1 VAVPTPD
8 RRTTAPPVD
17 APVDAPVVPTA
28 QRRRRVGLVAL
39 VLAVALVSGLAGGA
53 VAVVAT
59 RNRGLFGTGASGDG
73 VATAAAVASGT
84 ASGDQLQRVLGA
96 VLPAVV
102 KVEARTDTGKATG
115 SGVIFANGG
124 YVLTNAHVVDRA
136 QSIGVT
142 LSTSELLR
150 ARFVGRDLTNDLAVL
165 RVRRAGLTTAKVGRS
180 ADLRVGDAA
189 IVVGSPFGFQS
200 SVTTGIVSALHRVV
214 RVPGGELAGE
224 GRELVDAIQTDA
236 AINPGNS
243 GGALANADG
252 EVVGISTA
260 IATSGDAEANAGVGF
275 AIPID
280 EALEVAKALVNHKP
294 VRVPFL
300 GVEADPDLTPADV
313 DRYRLANRAG
323 ALVSRVAPRGPAA
336 DAGLRRGDLV
346 VRFGNQPVGARDQL
360 TVAIRRSEIGV
371 PVPVTVLRRGRQLVL
386 RATPIDQSER

>member
-1 VAVPTPD
+1 M
-8 RRTTAPPVD
+8 
-17 APVDAPVVPTA
+17 
-28 QRRRRVGLVAL
+28 AL

-73 VATAAAVASGT
+73 AATAAAVASGT

-180 ADLRVGDAA
+180 ADLHVGDAA
-189 IVVGSPFGFQS
+189 IVVGSPFGFPS

-214 RVPGGELAGE
+214 RVPDGERAGE

-280 EALEVAKALVNHKP
+280 EALEVAQALVNRKP
-294 VRVPFL
+294 VRVPYL
-300 GVEADPDLTPADV
+300 GVEADPDLTPADI

-336 DAGLRRGDLV
+336 DVGLRRGDLV

-386 RATPIDQSER
+386 QATPIDQPER